1 MHRLIGLIIMV
12 AGVTVLFVM
21 YQERNRIF
29 GLDKIPR
36 IFDVPERTVQIPGT
50 RPASGGTPAAGTG
63 AGARTG
69 GGGSQAMIAP
79 APAPAPTSVPKPV
92 SYAKK
97 VRIGN
102 VYRTDSPRP
111 YAEVTLYSA
120 ADTLIDITGWKIKS
134 KTDTIVIPKAIQYY
148 APLYDV
154 KNETSIVL
162 RPNDRVL
169 FYSNASAVGTNF
181 RLNKCIGYVAA
192 VNDFSPSLPMICPA
206 IDYASLR
213 YLSGECQNYVRS
225 LSSCRVPPSTP
236 PIPYDP
242 PCNDFLKTL
251 NYQSCFAARKN
262 DVDFL
267 SNEVRVWLGDS
278 FGNTRVIFD
287 RYHDVVQLIAPSGE
301 VVDEYVY

>member
-1 MHRLIGLIIMV
+1 MI

-21 YQERNRIF
+21 YQNRVALL

-50 RPASGGTPAAGTG
+50 KPAPSAPPINSSISTAPASPPRLRQEG
-63 AGARTG
+63 ADGRA
-69 GGGSQAMIAP
+69 
-79 APAPAPTSVPKPV
+79 PKPV

-120 ADTLIDITGWKIKS
+120 SDTLIDITGWKIKS
-134 KTDTIVIPKAIQYY
+134 KTDTIVIPKATQYY
-148 APLYDV
+148 TPLYDV
-154 KNETSIVL
+154 KNETNIVL

-169 FYSNASAVGTNF
+169 FYSNASVVGANF

-192 VNDFSPSLPMICPA
+192 VNDFSPALPITCPA

-213 YLSGECQNYVRS
+213 YLSGECQNYIRS
-225 LSSCRVPPSTP
+225 LSACRVPPATP
-236 PIPYDP
+236 PIEYNPS
-242 PCNDFLKTL
+242 CNAFLQTL
-251 NYQSCFAARKN
+251 NYASCYEAHKGSA
-262 DVDFL
+262 DFL

-287 RYHDVVQLIAPSGE
+287 RYHDVVQLVATNGE
-301 VVDEYVY
+301 VVDEYNY

>member
-1 MHRLIGLIIMV
+1 MHRLIGLIIMI
-12 AGVTVLFVM
+12 AGLTVLFVM
-21 YQERNRIF
+21 YQERERLL

-50 RPASGGTPAAGTG
+50 KPAPGTPTSGVSVNIKTP
-63 AGARTG
+63 TG
-69 GGGSQAMIAP
+69 GSGSSVSTAPKP
-79 APAPAPTSVPKPV
+79 APKSI

-102 VYRTDSPRP
+102 VYRTESPKP

-120 ADTLIDITGWKIKS
+120 ADTFIDITGWKIKS
-134 KTDTIVIPKAIQYY
+134 KSDTIVVPKALQYY
-148 APLYDV
+148 TPLYDI
-154 KNETSIVL
+154 KNETNIVL
-162 RPNDRVL
+162 RPNDRVV
-169 FYSNASAVGTNF
+169 FYSNASPVGTNF
-181 RLNKCIGYVAA
+181 RLNACIGYVATA
-192 VNDFSPSLPMICPA
+192 NTFSPALPVTCPA
-206 IDYASLR
+206 IDYSSLR

-225 LSSCRVPPSTP
+225 LSSCRVPPATP

-251 NYQSCFAARKN
+251 NYQSCFVARKN
-262 DVDFL
+262 DSDFL

-287 RYHDVVQLIAPSGE
+287 RYHDIVQLISPSGE
-301 VVDEYVY
+301 VVDEYNY

>member
-1 MHRLIGLIIMV
+1 MV

-21 YQERNRIF
+21 YQQRDYIF

-36 IFDVPERTVQIPGT
+36 IINVPERTVQIPGT
-50 RPASGGTPAAGTG
+50 RPAPSGAPSSGVGVNARTIAGGSGGSVISVPAQKA
-63 AGARTG
+63 A
-69 GGGSQAMIAP
+69 
-79 APAPAPTSVPKPV
+79 PKPV

-102 VYRTDSPRP
+102 VYRTELQRP

-120 ADTLIDITGWKIKS
+120 ADAPIDITGWKVKS
-134 KTDTIVIPKAIQYY
+134 KTDSIVVPKALQYY
-148 APLYDV
+148 TPLYDA
-154 KNETSIVL
+154 KSESDIVL
-162 RPNDRVL
+162 RPNDRVI
-169 FYSNASAVGTNF
+169 FYSNASPVGANF
-181 RLNKCIGYVAA
+181 RLNACIGYVATA
-192 VNDFSPSLPMICPA
+192 NTFSPALPVTCPA
-206 IDYASLR
+206 IDYNALR

-225 LSSCRVPPSTP
+225 LSSCRVPPATP

-262 DVDFL
+262 DSDFL

-287 RYHDVVQLIAPSGE
+287 RYHDIVQLIAPSGE

>member
-1 MHRLIGLIIMV
+1 MV

-21 YQERNRIF
+21 YQQRNYIF

-50 RPASGGTPAAGTG
+50 RPTPTG
-63 AGARTG
+63 APSSGVSVNVRTVA
-69 GGGSQAMIAP
+69 GGSSESAISTAP
-79 APAPAPTSVPKPV
+79 APKPVPKPV

-102 VYRTDSPRP
+102 VYRTESPRP

-120 ADTLIDITGWKIKS
+120 SDASIDITGWKIKS
-134 KTDTIVIPKAIQYY
+134 KTDTIVVPKALQYY
-148 APLYDV
+148 TPLYDV
-154 KNETSIVL
+154 KNETNIVL
-162 RPNDRVL
+162 RPNDRVI
-169 FYSNASAVGTNF
+169 FYSNASPVGTNF
-181 RLNKCIGYVAA
+181 RLNACIGYVATA
-192 VNDFSPSLPMICPA
+192 NTFSPALPVTCPA
-206 IDYASLR
+206 IDYNSLR

-225 LSSCRVPPSTP
+225 LSSCRVPPATP

-242 PCNDFLKTL
+242 LCNDFLKTL
-251 NYQSCFAARKN
+251 NYATCFETHKR
-262 DVDFL
+262 DSGFL

-287 RYHDVVQLIAPSGE
+287 RYHDIIQLIAPSGE